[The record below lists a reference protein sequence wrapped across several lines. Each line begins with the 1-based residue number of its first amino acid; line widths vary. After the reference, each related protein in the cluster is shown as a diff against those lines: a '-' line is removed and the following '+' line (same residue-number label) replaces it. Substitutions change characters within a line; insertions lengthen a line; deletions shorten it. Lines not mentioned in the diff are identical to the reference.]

1 MLVNLKFIRTE
12 WVLFWFYSDWSLVL
26 LGVLYVS
33 GSGGW
38 LPCYELWRVLL
49 KQANFSQAFYFSR
62 LLLIKYFSRLYSKF
76 VCLWYVFPGREGLYR
91 YSKFKTLAN
100 YPKGSFQVTCLT
112 GGTRRKPSVGFSFP
126 CKLNLINFS
135 FNGFRMRTCN
145 ARPWIVYILSREDR
159 LFLRKENPNIS
170 FSEGEEG
177 FGWGSVDPLLL
188 VNIFA
193 RPIFLP

>member
-1 MLVNLKFIRTE
+1 MLLRGCT
-12 WVLFWFYSDWSLVL
+12 SLGRVD
-26 LGVLYVS
+26 GFPVMNS
-33 GSGGW
+33 EGSC
-38 LPCYELWRVLL
+38 LNRLIFLRL
-49 KQANFSQAFYFSR
+49 FYFSR

-112 GGTRRKPSVGFSFP
+112 GGTRRKPSVGLSFP

-159 LFLRKENPNIS
+159 LFLREENPNIS
-170 FSEGEEG
+170 FSGG
-177 FGWGSVDPLLL
+177 GSFGWRSVDSLLL
-188 VNIFA
+188 ANIFA